1 MFESAEKELNKIL
14 NLDSQNEDAL
24 RLKEQLAER
33 KTFIDDLSTQFSK
46 AEKEEKMEV
55 LQSLYDKIKDTDS
68 SLAKSWLN
76 RINAVK
82 RLIESKQ
89 KTLAQLSE
97 IREQIDSA
105 EFNDDWDQV
114 VSLCKKSL
122 AIKSQKDIYEKLVRA
137 QRKVEKIK
145 EKRDY
150 QQRIDLIQS
159 LISDGKLSDAKKTLT
174 EFQELYQDKRTV
186 CKKYWGAI
194 FKAEEALEMELSK
207 THSHRNKTELK
218 GEKGEKT
225 NESPK
230 DDDFFKDS
238 TITQTAKTSR
248 KEDDTNQRTTI
259 ENNQET
265 GDDFFDSPE
274 TKPKGKKKLSIN
286 DFNF

>member
-1 MFESAEKELNKIL
+1 MF
-14 NLDSQNEDAL
+14 
-24 RLKEQLAER
+24 
-33 KTFIDDLSTQFSK
+33 
-46 AEKEEKMEV
+46 
-55 LQSLYDKIKDTDS
+55 LQSLYEKIKDTDS

-105 EFNDDWDQV
+105 EFNDDWEQV

-122 AIKSQKDIYEKLVRA
+122 AIKSQKDINEKLVRA

-159 LISDGKLSDAKKTLT
+159 LISDGKLSDAKKSLT
-174 EFQELYQDKRTV
+174 EFQELYPDKQTV
-186 CKKYWGAI
+186 SKKFWGAI
-194 FKAEEALEMELSK
+194 FKAEEVLEKKKAESLRKEIESK
-207 THSHRNKTELK
+207 KNKRKEPNGKNIQTDFE
-218 GEKGEKT
+218 
-225 NESPK
+225 
-230 DDDFFKDS
+230 DDFFNDS
-238 TITQTAKTSR
+238 TSTPTPKTTR
-248 KEDDTNQRTTI
+248 KKDDPNQHPTVK
-259 ENNQET
+259 NNPGT
-265 GDDFFDSPE
+265 GDDFFDNPE
-274 TKPKGKKKLSIN
+274 PQPKEKKKISIN